1 MKLDL
6 VVANGN
12 VLMDGAFQPL
22 DIAVQDGVVAA
33 LGARG
38 LFDGQA
44 SREIDAMGLLVL
56 PGIIDS
62 HFHSRAPS
70 RPDRETFA
78 SATLAAA
85 FGGVTAIVEMPI
97 SEPPAIN
104 GEVIRSRGA
113 LAESEGYV
121 DVGFYA
127 SSATLKREDLE
138 SSIDAGALA
147 FKAFLQHVPPGRESE
162 FLGLCLESNA
172 KLLQAFE
179 LLSSYDLPCAFHAE
193 DEAMYQHLEA
203 RFRAAGRNNG
213 AAHAQ
218 HRPDFVEATSV
229 GTLLLLA
236 ERFGVHLQ
244 VPHVSSRMTLNLIRD
259 AKARGVRVTA
269 ETCPQYLQFDASS
282 LDDLGPYA
290 KCNPPFKSPEDVE
303 ALWEGLADGT
313 IDTVASDHSPFT
325 VEEKERAWDDIWS
338 APPGFPGV
346 EVLGPYILGAALD
359 GRLSIRRAEEVL
371 WINPARIFGLWPRK
385 GNLRPGADADIVL
398 YDADVRGVFDHAD
411 FHSKAKD
418 IGRIWDGVE
427 RRGAVT
433 QTLLRGETVMVG
445 QELVGRPGAGRML
458 ARMRSVAEGPSTR
471 E

>member
-1 MKLDL
+1 MTLDL
-6 VVANGN
+6 VVTNGN
-12 VLMDGAFQPL
+12 VLIEGEFQPL
-22 DIAVQDGVVAA
+22 DIAVQDGIVAA
-33 LGARG
+33 VGTRG
-38 LFDGQA
+38 LFADQSA
-44 SREIDAMGLLVL
+44 SEIDATGLLVL

-78 SATLAAA
+78 SATTAAA

-97 SEPPAIN
+97 SEPPALN

-113 LAESEGYV
+113 LAESEAFV

-162 FLGLCLESNA
+162 FSGLCLNSNA
-172 KLLQAFE
+172 ELLQAFE
-179 LLSSYDLPCAFHAE
+179 LVSSYDLPCAFHAE
-193 DEAMYQHLEA
+193 DEAMYGYLEA
-203 RFRAAGRNNG
+203 RLRALGRQDG
-213 AAHAQ
+213 SAHAE
-218 HRPDFVEATSV
+218 HRPDFVEAASV
-229 GTLLLLA
+229 ATLLLLA

-269 ETCPQYLQFDASS
+269 ETCPQYLQFDASA
-282 LDDLGPYA
+282 LDHLGPYA
-290 KCNPPFKSPEDVE
+290 KCNPPFKSPDDVD
-303 ALWEGLADGT
+303 ALWDGLVDGT

-325 VEEKERAWDDIWS
+325 VAEKERAWDDIWM

-346 EVLGPYILGAALD
+346 EVLGPYVLGAALD
-359 GRLSIRRAEEVL
+359 GRLSIRRAEELL

-398 YDADVRGVFDHAD
+398 YNADYRGVFDHSA

-418 IGRIWDGVE
+418 IGRIWDGVAC
-427 RRGAVT
+427 RGVVT
-433 QTLLRGETVMVG
+433 QTLLRGETVVVG
-445 QELVGRPGAGRML
+445 QELAGRSGAGRML
-458 ARMRSVAEGPSTR
+458 TRVRSVAEGPDNT
-471 E
+471 

>member
-1 MKLDL
+1 MTLDL

-22 DIAVQDGVVAA
+22 DIAVQDGHVAA
-33 LGARG
+33 VGRRG
-38 LFDGQA
+38 LFAGQSA
-44 SREIDAMGLLVL
+44 RDIDATGLLVL
-56 PGIIDS
+56 PGMIDS
-62 HFHSRAPS
+62 HFHARAPS

-78 SATLAAA
+78 SATTAAA

-97 SEPPAIN
+97 SEPPAIT
-104 GEVIRSRGA
+104 GEVIRSRAA
-113 LAESEGYV
+113 LAESESYV

-147 FKAFLQHVPPGRESE
+147 FKAFLQHIPPGRESE
-162 FLGLCLESNA
+162 FDGLCLSSNA
-172 KLLQAFE
+172 ELVEAFE
-179 LLSSYDLPCAFHAE
+179 LLSDFDLPCAFHPE
-193 DEAMYQHLEA
+193 DESMYQFLEA
-203 RFRAAGRNNG
+203 RLRANHQNDG
-213 AAHAQ
+213 AAHAA

-269 ETCPQYLQFDASS
+269 ETCPQYLQFDRSA
-282 LDDLGPYA
+282 LDHLGPYA
-290 KCNPPFKSPEDVE
+290 KCNPPFKSPDDVE
-303 ALWEGLADGT
+303 ALWEGLVDGT

-325 VEEKERAWDDIWS
+325 VAEKERAWDDIWL

-359 GRLSIRRAEEVL
+359 GRLSIRRAEELL

-398 YDADVRGVFDHAD
+398 FDADDRGVFDHSA

-418 IGRIWDGVE
+418 IGRIWDGVP
-427 RRGAVT
+427 RRGVVT

-445 QELVGRPGAGRML
+445 QELVGRSGAGRML
-458 ARMRSVAEGPSTR
+458 TR
-471 E
+471 FAL